1 MDLTKLSIEE
11 LNKLIE
17 DAKAE
22 LENRKEE
29 KIIYITEFRRGN
41 SGYKRWAKEIT
52 SIDLTKTDCYAFS
65 GNWLKKDDEVE
76 NIVSKGSYVLEYI
89 GRKENQLCLYKAL
102 DNNKKELVLEGDL
115 KKLASFIIEAGK
127 IIK

>member
-1 MDLTKLSIEE
+1 MYLTKLSIEE

-22 LENRKEE
+22 LENRKGE

-89 GRKENQLCLYKAL
+89 GRKENQLYLYKAL

>member
-22 LENRKEE
+22 LENRKGE

-89 GRKENQLCLYKAL
+89 GRKENQLYLYKAL

>member
-22 LENRKEE
+22 LKNRKEE

-52 SIDLTKTDCYAFS
+52 SIDLTKTDCYAFY

>member
-1 MDLTKLSIEE
+1 MDLTKLSVQE

-17 DAKAE
+17 DAKTE
-22 LENRKEE
+22 LASRKDE
-29 KIIYITEFRRGN
+29 KIIYLTEFRRGN

-52 SIDLTKTDCYAFS
+52 AIDTTKTDCYAFS
-65 GNWLKKDDEVE
+65 GNWLSKEDETE
-76 NIVSKGSYVLEYI
+76 NLVSKGSYVLEYI

>member
-1 MDLTKLSIEE
+1 MDLTKLSIQE

-17 DAKAE
+17 DAKTE
-22 LENRKEE
+22 LASRKDE
-29 KIIYITEFRRGN
+29 KIIYLTEFRRGN

-52 SIDLTKTDCYAFS
+52 AIDTTKTDCYAFS
-65 GNWLKKDDEVE
+65 GNWLSKEDETE
-76 NIVSKGSYVLEYI
+76 NLVSKGSYVLEYI

>member
-1 MDLTKLSIEE
+1 MDLTKLSVQE

-17 DAKAE
+17 DAKTE
-22 LENRKEE
+22 LASREDE
-29 KIIYITEFRRGN
+29 KIIYLTEFRRGN

-52 SIDLTKTDCYAFS
+52 AVDTTKTDCYAFS
-65 GNWLKKDDEVE
+65 GNWLSKEDETE
-76 NIVSKGSYVLEYI
+76 NLVSKGSYVLEYI

-115 KKLASFIIEAGK
+115 KKIASFIIEAGK

>member
-52 SIDLTKTDCYAFS
+52 AIDTTKTDCYAFS
-65 GNWLKKDDEVE
+65 GNWLSKEDETE
-76 NIVSKGSYVLEYI
+76 NLVSKGSYVLEYI

>member
-22 LENRKEE
+22 LENRKGE

-41 SGYKRWAKEIT
+41 SEYKRWAKEIT

-89 GRKENQLCLYKAL
+89 GRKENQLYLYKAL

>member
-22 LENRKEE
+22 LKNRKEE

-52 SIDLTKTDCYAFS
+52 STDLTKTDCYAFS

>member
-1 MDLTKLSIEE
+1 MDLTKLSIQE

-17 DAKAE
+17 DAKTE
-22 LENRKEE
+22 LASRKGE
-29 KIIYITEFRRGN
+29 KIIYLTEFRRGN

-52 SIDLTKTDCYAFS
+52 AIDTTKTDCYAFS
-65 GNWLKKDDEVE
+65 GNWLSKEDETE
-76 NIVSKGSYVLEYI
+76 NLVSKGSYVLEYI